1 MASLNFQKEAVAL
14 TYAVLGVKLD
24 AATYDSVGSSIEK
37 NQLSAEDYVGAL
49 LKSPAGAEKYAGQ
62 SDLDILSSIYADTYG
77 KPAPEGYLDD
87 MLAQNGLEGAIASVI
102 TDLLNYN
109 GVDADMLATQEHY
122 DQQLDEILYPSY
134 TTAGGADGVSD
145 ILALY
150 YLVGIDPV
158 MGTVNSLGSQIN
170 DGTLTFEQAASKF
183 INDRP
188 ALSSME
194 NDAFVNM
201 VFDEA
206 YGRAPTA
213 AEFEQYTTYL
223 NNGGDKGQVLVD
235 MTNDLRGTVSDED
248 AAAQQ
253 QFLNDTTP
261 HAPGEIA
268 DLATLEI
275 VASIFLAIPQRNVDA
290 QGLDDWSSYL
300 EREGNSMES
309 LTAKLITSAEFQKKG
324 ASLNGDEFI
333 QHVYTAVHGVPA
345 NASQL
350 QQYAQFGSDKT
361 LITVAI
367 INDLRNSTA
376 TDNAIVSQQHAFEHD
391 IGTSLAY
398 KTSALLSASS
408 TDGNATGT
416 VNTGK
421 GHVLSNAETA
431 VLVNAVL
438 DANADTT
445 VNLKFADHL
454 ANLTINGGNATT
466 VNLSDNGVNKGV
478 DIIVNNG
485 NVILNAGSGDD
496 HVLVTSVAN
505 IAEGTGKFNLGAGN
519 DVLKW
524 AGNATNGVNVV
535 SKDIRANGGDGVDT
549 ISANFITK
557 QLTTT
562 SSSGWLGTSYDTTI
576 TTNAGQ
582 FSNFEKIDLGGYVGG
597 TGATLNGGYVG
608 VDTGHQFDFG
618 VINGK
623 ATADE
628 IKNVGKLHNVSASSS
643 LGTQGFV
650 LSSMADNVHV
660 INVGGDKK
668 HTSWAQLEI
677 TGDATANSSLDFTFL
692 KDATDKFD
700 INFTAK
706 SDSDVNAGSIS
717 LNSNSSALFGTALST
732 VNINSGGTGD
742 FSNTL
747 NLASSNEVK
756 TVKISGDHYLN
767 LEVGADNASL
777 RNIDASSNTAGVNI
791 ESNVAGKGQGFVL
804 DFLDLLPFSS
814 LTKAIVG
821 LFGLK
826 RDDVHI
832 TGSSQDDTIS
842 AMGNTKV
849 TGGAGHDTFILTSSS
864 TEAAVTINDFNM
876 YEDTLVDS
884 KSGMTMSG
892 KGDINANNGT
902 QVADYGS
909 VSGASSVIADILG
922 GIITGTIVGITNI
935 INQIL
940 GLDKQPLSHVGIVS
954 ADGGSYVIVDNN
966 SDGKL
971 DKGDT
976 FAFLDGVSHDDAMK
990 LYYTETSVTT
1000 NGIPSMP
1007 GDQVIA

>member
-102 TDLLNYN
+102 TDLLNYD

-134 TTAGGADGVSD
+134 TVAGGADGVSD

-170 DGTLTFEQAASKF
+170 SGALTFEQAASKF

-188 ALSSME
+188 ALSSMA
-194 NDAFVNM
+194 NDAFVNTL
-201 VFDEA
+201 FAEA
-206 YGRAPTA
+206 YGREPTA

-235 MTNDLRGTVSDED
+235 MINDLRGTVSSDD

-300 EREGNSMES
+300 EREGNSMSS

-350 QQYAQFGSDKT
+350 QKYAQFGSDKT
-361 LITVAI
+361 KITVSI

-376 TDNAIVSQQHAFEHD
+376 TDNATVSQQHAFEHD

-535 SKDIRANGGDGVDT
+535 SKDISANGGDGVDT

-562 SSSGWLGTSYDTTI
+562 SSSNWLGTSYKTTI

-628 IKNVGKLHNVSASSS
+628 IKNVGKLTNVSASSS

-650 LSSMADNVHV
+650 LSSMADNVRV
-660 INVGGDKK
+660 INIASTKGGNA
-668 HTSWAQLEI
+668 AQLEV
-677 TGDATANSSLDFTFL
+677 TGNATAASSLGFTFL
-692 KDATDKFD
+692 ENATSKFD

-717 LNSNSSALFGTALST
+717 LNSSSSLLFGTALET
-732 VNINSGGTGD
+732 VNINSSGTGD
-742 FSNTL
+742 FSNIL
-747 NLASSNEVK
+747 NLASSNQVK
-756 TVKISGDHYLN
+756 TVKISGDHYLD
-767 LEVGADNASL
+767 LHVSADNGSL
-777 RNIDASSNTAGVNI
+777 RNIDASSNSAGVTI
-791 ESNVAGKGQGFVL
+791 TSEVAGTGQGFIL

-814 LTKAIVG
+814 LTKTIAAM
-821 LFGLK
+821 FGLK
-826 RDDVHI
+826 RDDVHV
-832 TGSSQDDTIS
+832 TGSSQDDVIS
-842 AMGNTKV
+842 VMGNTNV
-849 TGGAGHDTFILTSSS
+849 TGGAGHDTFKLLSST
-864 TEAAVTINDFNM
+864 TEAAVTIKDFNM
-876 YEDTLVDS
+876 YEDTLVDTQ
-884 KSGMTMSG
+884 SGMTMSG

-909 VSGASSVIADILG
+909 VSGAASWIAGILG
-922 GIITGTIVGITNI
+922 GIITGAIVGVTNI

-940 GLDKQPLSHVGIVS
+940 GLDKQPLSEVGIVS
-954 ADGGSYVIVDNN
+954 ADGGSYVIVDKNG
-966 SDGKL
+966 DGKL

-976 FAFLDGVSHDDAMK
+976 FVFLDGVDHNEAMK
-990 LYYTETSVTT
+990 LYYANDISLNGVASQSTEF
-1000 NGIPSMP
+1000 
-1007 GDQVIA
+1007 A